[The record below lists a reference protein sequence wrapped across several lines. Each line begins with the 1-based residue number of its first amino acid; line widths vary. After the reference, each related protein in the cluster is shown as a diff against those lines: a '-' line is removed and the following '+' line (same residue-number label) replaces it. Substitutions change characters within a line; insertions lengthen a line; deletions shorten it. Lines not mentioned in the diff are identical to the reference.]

1 MNRLAVLISA
11 GLLAAVLAIA
21 ATPAGACAAGPDDP
35 CLEDPAVAWV
45 KGEVWLDADIDSTRD
60 TSGWEAGWQNTPRVY
75 ADLDHDG
82 VRDAGEP
89 QDDGESNGTFA
100 LAVDTRLLPEGENRV
115 DIRFAYVG
123 IHQDPA
129 WEFAFKC
136 LDPAR
141 GCVRNVEVNAGEET
155 TGVSFPVVGP
165 GQINGLIWDDK
176 DDDGHREAGE
186 DGVEQLAVFLDDD
199 RDGERDAGE
208 PYSHKTNITG
218 KYILPVP
225 TRYIVAG
232 GQLPPLVLERRD
244 GVDCS
249 APAECAITGLTA
261 RPSRVTTAE
270 HGVARPVVIFVHGYG
285 GSRIACGN
293 KPLWFS
299 VLSGNLGLV
308 GPDLWDM
315 RLGRDGNGL
324 KRADGGTEC
333 SETAGV
339 SGLLRDVAGA
349 DIYGGASDHFKE
361 IAWPGRAYD
370 YVWDWRKS
378 PELAADGLDA
388 LVEKARCGGEPP
400 CESKVVRR
408 VSLVGHSMGGLV
420 IRHYIEQDARADK
433 VQRVVTV
440 GAPYWGSPKTIFPVA
455 AGVEVPMFSDM
466 DILLDNGGLK
476 AAARS
481 FPGHFALMPAFG
493 YGPWLSV
500 SGEGG
505 GVNGGRPL
513 DIDGVEEYLRRIGA
527 DPMLYTR
534 GASEHGRV
542 LDHFRDHD
550 IDYHVIVGGGLPSIG
565 AVGLKY
571 NIGGQQASI
580 RWVSGDE
587 TVPGFSGAHDTP
599 RDRLHYVCGIS
610 HVPLTTDPQTTRL
623 MDDFVIRGEP
633 MRDEQSE
640 CPYDA
645 REITTYDRELS
656 ALASAGPKEAQVVA
670 AGKTYSL
677 DQAEQAKLV
686 QVVRLGGQSTI
697 VAMAGSGVQVRLP
710 AGATARIRDLDE
722 KGASKPRTYGPFPAS
737 GGAVALGGSG
747 AVSAGGKALKPVKA
761 DTRAPKT
768 TARVKRLRGGKLRLT
783 LKARDGSKIVA
794 TYVTAGGKRT
804 TYRKPLV
811 VTAKRLAK
819 LRYGSVDL
827 WGNAEAARKAPRP
840 RR

>member
-1 MNRLAVLISA
+1 M
-11 GLLAAVLAIA
+11 
-21 ATPAGACAAGPDDP
+21 
-35 CLEDPAVAWV
+35 
-45 KGEVWLDADIDSTRD
+45 
-60 TSGWEAGWQNTPRVY
+60 
-75 ADLDHDG
+75 
-82 VRDAGEP
+82 
-89 QDDGESNGTFA
+89 
-100 LAVDTRLLPEGENRV
+100 
-115 DIRFAYVG
+115 
-123 IHQDPA
+123 
-129 WEFAFKC
+129 
-136 LDPAR
+136 
-141 GCVRNVEVNAGEET
+141 
-155 TGVSFPVVGP
+155 
-165 GQINGLIWDDK
+165 
-176 DDDGHREAGE
+176 
-186 DGVEQLAVFLDDD
+186 
-199 RDGERDAGE
+199 
-208 PYSHKTNITG
+208 
-218 KYILPVP
+218 P
-225 TRYIVAG
+225 TRYVAAG

-249 APAECAITGLTA
+249 APSECAITGLTA

-339 SGLLRDVAGA
+339 SGLLRDVAGG

-378 PELAADGLDA
+378 PEVAAQGLDA

-400 CESKVVRR
+400 CDSKVVRR

-420 IRHYIEQDARADK
+420 IRHYIEDDARADK

-440 GAPYWGSPKTIFPVA
+440 GTPYWGSPKAIFPVA
-455 AGVEVPMFSDM
+455 AGVEVPMFSEM

-500 SGEGG
+500 SGAQAS
-505 GVNGGRPL
+505 VNGGRPL
-513 DIDGVEEYLRRIGA
+513 DVDGVEEYLRRIGA

-587 TVPGFSGAHDTP
+587 TVPAFSGAHDTP

-645 REITTYDRELS
+645 REITTYDRQLS

-670 AGKTYSL
+670 GGKTYSL
-677 DQAEQAKLV
+677 EQAEQAKLV

-697 VAMAGSGVQVRLP
+697 VAMAGSDVQVRLP

-722 KGASKPRTYGPFPAS
+722 KGAGKPRTYGPFPAS

-768 TARVKRLRGGKLRLT
+768 TARVQAAARRQAPPDAEGARRVEGRRHLRDGGRQAHHLPQAAGRDGQAAGQAPLRLRGPVGERGSRTEGAAPAALATARRPGLLEWPRAAALRPRRCP
-783 LKARDGSKIVA
+783 ARARRRRRTPRARSARRPRTARGAAAAASSAPASGATMNSHSCSSAQPPTNSAGPDAARRVHRQVGDRDADEVDQREDEPDRDAGERDRGDPVGRREDGEDEEGGEHDLGDERRARRRSPRASGRRSRWRRGPRRRRRSRRRGPWRSRAAARRPRSRRPPAPPSSWAASGRAILRA
-794 TYVTAGGKRT
+794 TSSPSVTAG
-804 TYRKPLV
+804 LM
-811 VTAKRLAK
+811 
-819 LRYGSVDL
+819 
-827 WGNAEAARKAPRP
+827 
-840 RR
+840 